1 MKIGNRVSYQSTY
14 HRPDLALLVE
24 ADVPPGL
31 GVVQPR
37 DHLGR
42 ERTRVDVVARLLHEL
57 GCN

>member
-1 MKIGNRVSYQSTY
+1 MT
-14 HRPDLALLVE
+14 HHCPDLALLVE

-42 ERTRVDVVARLLHEL
+42 ERPRLLVVARLLHER
-57 GCN
+57 GCNDQSKVAN